1 MNGLSPKMSKLLS
14 DIYQNVKACVRNNT
28 EVSATFDVNIGVRQG
43 CVLSPFLFSFFIN
56 ELAVQI
62 ERNCSHGI
70 QLHPD
75 MFYLFLLLFADD
87 IVLISSTI
95 NGLQKQINELETY
108 CQNYCL
114 SVNMNKTKIIAF
126 KKGGK
131 LSKKEI
137 WYYKGNVVER
147 TTSYKYLGV
156 YFTNILSWST
166 HTKYAS
172 VQARK
177 ALIGILRNLRV
188 LGDINLASFFR
199 IFDTK
204 ISPILLY
211 GAEIWGLKYFDCI
224 EKVHLFACKTFLG
237 VKMSTPDV
245 MVYGECGRFPLHIF
259 QQTRVIKYWIKL
271 LNMSSHRLPKKCYEM
286 MLLLHENGKQNWVSE
301 VKNLLFSTGFH
312 NLWYDQKVFAPSLF
326 LNTFTQRLKDIYQQK
341 WLGIV
346 SLSTK
351 CKYYSTLK
359 THIYTEG
366 YLSCVN
372 VKKFRTALSRFR
384 CSSHDLLIEK
394 GRFMNIKREDRLCK
408 CCTNNAIED
417 EYHFLLVCPAFDT
430 LRRKYMKEYYFVH
443 PSIAKFSSLL
453 TCSNEK
459 VIQNIAIFI
468 HKAMLSRQFFYK

>member
-1 MNGLSPKMSKLLS
+1 MTCVN
-14 DIYQNVKACVRNNT
+14 QVKELDNHILNNT

-62 ERNCSHGI
+62 ERNCSH
-70 QLHPD
+70 
-75 MFYLFLLLFADD
+75 
-87 IVLISSTI
+87 
-95 NGLQKQINELETY
+95 
-108 CQNYCL
+108 
-114 SVNMNKTKIIAF
+114 
-126 KKGGK
+126 
-131 LSKKEI
+131 
-137 WYYKGNVVER
+137 
-147 TTSYKYLGV
+147 
-156 YFTNILSWST
+156 
-166 HTKYAS
+166 
-172 VQARK
+172 
-177 ALIGILRNLRV
+177 
-188 LGDINLASFFR
+188 ASFFR